1 MNFFQRI
8 SKKTSFL
15 NSTEKEIIN
24 YILKNKNTIKNKRI
38 RELSSELFVSPNTIV
53 RMCKKLGYSG
63 YSELKYEILEEKKE
77 TSQKIILTENSNLIE
92 RLQKTNS
99 LNSFSR
105 ISEVVDS
112 IFEKRIIYFYGL
124 GLSRYSILSFSK
136 KLHYL
141 GKVCIVPDDRDSAR
155 IIFQG
160 MTSDDL
166 LILVSCSGEHS
177 DLKEFG
183 YIAKSNGSKL
193 ITLTGLSQNP
203 LIELSDYPLFA
214 YIDTKNINGGDCSSR
229 IGFDFIFDIL
239 FEEILKR

>member
-1 MNFFQRI
+1 MKFFQRI
-8 SKKTSFL
+8 SKNSSLL
-15 NSTEKEIIN
+15 NPTEKEIIN
-24 YILKNKNTIKNKRI
+24 YILKNKKIIKNKKI
-38 RELSSELFVSPNTIV
+38 RELASELFVSPNTIM

-77 TSQKIILTENSNLIE
+77 TLKKMTPTENNNLIE
-92 RLQKTNS
+92 RLQKTIS

-166 LILVSCSGEHS
+166 LFLVSCSGEHS

-183 YIAKSNGSKL
+183 YVAKSNGSKL

-203 LIELSDYPLFA
+203 LIEISDYPLFA
-214 YIDTKNINGGDCSSR
+214 YIDSRNINGGDCSSR

-239 FEEILKR
+239 FEEILRK